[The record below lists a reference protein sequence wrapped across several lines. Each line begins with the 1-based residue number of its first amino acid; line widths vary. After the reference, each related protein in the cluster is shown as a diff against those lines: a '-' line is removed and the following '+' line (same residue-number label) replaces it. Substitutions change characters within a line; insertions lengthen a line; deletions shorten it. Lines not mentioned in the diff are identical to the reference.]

1 MKLDD
6 FEKKI
11 FISGLGIIVLI
22 LIFYYI
28 HQKSKLREGSDFVI
42 TIPLVGAIP
51 IPFTDPEF
59 WVSTARSII
68 TQVKTSAQIAGA
80 QATTVAKAAQAESAN
95 ALRQAQKIAMDRA
108 ANLARTTQTSVSH
121 AKTGIRQKMINYAN
135 RVSERANKLREKI
148 MDRKKKLYA
157 EFKAKFKEVTTF
169 RRLLKYGFA
178 LSVIFS
184 KIGRWAMKTVTII
197 LLRISNF
204 KSCFIWYL
212 LEIIGWILYLPMEFL
227 VWFFCLK
234 YLEDNFFGMVKD
246 IDCFF
251 NSVMGF
257 HIFYYSENIR
267 QKCFVPQLPPFP
279 YSTAGGMFSKTGMMK
294 LMKEVFEPP
303 NPAEMANYVNEGLKQ
318 YKKELLETFKKPDG
332 VDISEIWAE
341 AMSLSKLMVPGDI
354 KAVGSIPE
362 DDSDEQANN
371 DVVTPADDEEIA
383 IPGGSGLSEGDLA
396 INMSPSPAA
405 TGDTSL
411 STATVLANIDNTVN
425 PSST

>member
-108 ANLARTTQTSVSH
+108 ANLARTTQTSASH

-234 YLEDNFFGMVKD
+234 YLEDNFFDMVKD

-257 HIFYYSENIR
+257 HIFYYSDYIR

-279 YSTAGGMFSKTGMMK
+279 YSTAGGMFSKNGMMK

-383 IPGGSGLSEGDLA
+383 IPGGTGLSEGDLA
-396 INMSPSPAA
+396 INMSPSSA
-405 TGDTSL
+405 TT
-411 STATVLANIDNTVN
+411 LANIDNTVN

>member
-80 QATTVAKAAQAESAN
+80 QATTIAKAAQAESAN

-108 ANLARTTQTSVSH
+108 ANLARTTQTSASH

-184 KIGRWAMKTVTII
+184 KIGRSK
-197 LLRISNF
+197 
-204 KSCFIWYL
+204 
-212 LEIIGWILYLPMEFL
+212 
-227 VWFFCLK
+227 K
-234 YLEDNFFGMVKD
+234 Y
-246 IDCFF
+246 
-251 NSVMGF
+251 
-257 HIFYYSENIR
+257 
-267 QKCFVPQLPPFP
+267 CFV
-279 YSTAGGMFSKTGMMK
+279 A
-294 LMKEVFEPP
+294 
-303 NPAEMANYVNEGLKQ
+303 
-318 YKKELLETFKKPDG
+318 
-332 VDISEIWAE
+332 
-341 AMSLSKLMVPGDI
+341 
-354 KAVGSIPE
+354 
-362 DDSDEQANN
+362 
-371 DVVTPADDEEIA
+371 
-383 IPGGSGLSEGDLA
+383 
-396 INMSPSPAA
+396 
-405 TGDTSL
+405 
-411 STATVLANIDNTVN
+411 
-425 PSST
+425 